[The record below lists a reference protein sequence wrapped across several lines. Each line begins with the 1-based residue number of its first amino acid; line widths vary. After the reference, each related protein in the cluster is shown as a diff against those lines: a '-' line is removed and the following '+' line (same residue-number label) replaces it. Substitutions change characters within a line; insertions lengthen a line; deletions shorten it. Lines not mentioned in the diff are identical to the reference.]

1 MRRLMMIGM
10 AAMLVAGAAV
20 ARDSDARR
28 DLAKALAGHVP
39 GKTSECI
46 DPQFADGPQVIGH
59 DTLLYRQG
67 STIWKTNVIGPCPAL
82 DDDVT
87 VIADI
92 YGGQLCRNDKFRVLE
107 HGMTIPS
114 AYCRLGSFQQYL
126 PVRKQ
131 ARAPAG

>member
-1 MRRLMMIGM
+1 MRKMLLIGL
-10 AAMLVAGAAV
+10 AATLVAGAAV
-20 ARDSDARR
+20 ARDADDAR

-46 DPQFADGPQVIGH
+46 DPQSASGPTVIGH
-59 DTLLYRQG
+59 DTLLYHQG

-87 VIADI
+87 VITDI
-92 YGGQLCRNDKFRVLE
+92 WGGQLCKNDKFRVLE
-107 HGMTIPS
+107 HGMSIPS

-126 PVRKQ
+126 PVKK
-131 ARAPAG
+131 